1 MRFLAGLVVIAVL
14 FIGCGYK
21 PSAQYA
27 RDVTGDKISTSIKIS
42 AADPQNS
49 VLIKDAID
57 VAVIDTF
64 HASLTDRLHSQ
75 THLDISVSN
84 PHYSPIQYD
93 SNGFIIA
100 YRMMVTLYIT
110 AYKDGKSKNYKTSGF
125 YDFSIQPN
133 AIITDQQRFEAI
145 RYAAKKAIGGFLTQ
159 VSADGSRGEYANP

>member
-14 FIGCGYK
+14 FLGCGYK
-21 PSAQYA
+21 PSAKYA

-42 AADPQNS
+42 AADPENS

-64 HASLTDRLHSQ
+64 HASLTDRYHST

-93 SNGFIIA
+93 ANGFIIA
-100 YRMMVTLYIT
+100 YRMMVQLYIT
-110 AYKDGKSKNYKTSGF
+110 AYKDGKAKKYKTSGF
-125 YDFSIQPN
+125 YDFSVQPN

-145 RYAAKKAIGGFLTQ
+145 RYAAQKAISGFLTQ